1 MIGADRPSRVP
12 GRTIPEAFE
21 AAAAAYGDRIALV
34 ADGSSCTFSELDR
47 RANGVARIASRT
59 MVVPGERAVVL
70 TDSRPAAT
78 AAFLGLCKAG
88 MVSLLLRVGQPVP
101 YLRTI
106 LADAGA
112 RVIFATREHRALAES
127 LCPVGGDVVD
137 LDSDCPVRDEP
148 PGRSPRPEDPVGIA
162 YTSGSTG
169 RPKGVVQTH
178 RSTLAFACSY
188 LSRTR
193 LRQDD
198 RVALLHDSRAM
209 DLVSSLM
216 IGATAC
222 SFAIDRQGLTGL
234 AEWLVNQRITVLPT
248 VPSVLR
254 HIVKALAG
262 RRDELSVR
270 LLRLSG
276 EVLAPDDLR
285 QAAAVFPP
293 SCRVL
298 NWFGSTEVAVASCS
312 LPLEEMARMSTIPAG
327 RPFDGVHVA
336 IEDPDGVQ
344 TNGTGEIVVSGD
356 ALFAG
361 YWRRPDL
368 DAQKLS
374 PDPDRAG
381 YRRFRTGDAG
391 YLDASGRLIVVGRVD
406 DQLKVNG
413 YRVEAAEV
421 EAALRS
427 VPGIEDAVVR
437 LARPEGD
444 TESALAAYVLT
455 RGGEPPLVGFVRRE
469 LEKKIPR
476 YMIPEYFARVDS
488 IPRLVGGK
496 PDRRALPE
504 LVPRSRREYNPLAPS
519 KGPGK

>member
-1 MIGADRPSRVP
+1 
-12 GRTIPEAFE
+12 
-21 AAAAAYGDRIALV
+21 
-34 ADGSSCTFSELDR
+34 
-47 RANGVARIASRT
+47 
-59 MVVPGERAVVL
+59 MVIPGERAVVL
-70 TDSRPAAT
+70 TDSRLAAT
-78 AAFLGLCKAG
+78 AAFLGLSKAG
-88 MVSLLLRVGQPVP
+88 MVTLLLKAGQPVP
-101 YLRTI
+101 YLRAI

-127 LCPVGGDVVD
+127 LCPDAGDVVD
-137 LDSDCPVRDEP
+137 LDDGCPLRDDP
-148 PGRSPRPEDPVGIA
+148 PGRSPRPDDPVGIA

-178 RSTLAFACSY
+178 RSTLAFVAGY

-193 LRQDD
+193 LRRDD
-198 RVALLHDSRAM
+198 RVALLHDSRAT
-209 DLVSSLM
+209 DLMSSLM
-216 IGATAC
+216 IGATVC

-234 AEWLVNQRITVLPT
+234 ADWLASQRITVLPT

-254 HIVKALAG
+254 YIVKALAG
-262 RRDELSVR
+262 RRHGLSVR

-285 QAAAVFPP
+285 RAAAVFPP

-327 RPFDGVHVA
+327 RPFAGLHLR
-336 IEDPDGVQ
+336 IEDPDGVE
-344 TNGTGEIVVSGD
+344 TSATGEIVVSGD

-368 DAQKLS
+368 DAQRLS

-381 YRRFRTGDAG
+381 CRRFRTGDAG
-391 YLDASGRLIVVGRVD
+391 YLDASGKLVVVGRTD
-406 DQLKVNG
+406 SQLKVNG
-413 YRVEAAEV
+413 HRVEAAEV
-421 EAALRS
+421 EGALRS

-437 LARPEGD
+437 LVRPEGD

-455 RGGEPPLVGFVRRE
+455 GGAEAPLVGFVRRE

-476 YMIPEYFARVDS
+476 HMIPAYFARVES